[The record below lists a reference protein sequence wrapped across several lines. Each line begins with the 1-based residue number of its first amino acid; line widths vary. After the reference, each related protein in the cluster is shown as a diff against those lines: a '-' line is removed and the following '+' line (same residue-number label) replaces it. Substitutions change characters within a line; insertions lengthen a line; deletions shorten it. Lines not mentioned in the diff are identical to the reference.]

1 MRIQWSSS
9 AAQEMLGR
17 LAQVDRSMEDC
28 LRQSSAVRAAIA
40 EANPDGAN
48 RALRAAEE
56 HYGLLAKRLRAF
68 EKALEAFQSAI
79 RRADGLFEDA
89 ETELERLA
97 ERLDD
102 ARSAPNSRESG
113 GERYI
118 RWEPSA
124 YAVMPDMRVSVMPMP
139 DWFKAATTMA
149 GAIEYV
155 E

>member
-9 AAQEMLGR
+9 AAQEMLER
-17 LAQVDRSMEDC
+17 LAQADRSMQDC
-28 LRQSSAVRAAIA
+28 LRQSSAVCAAMA

-56 HYGLLAKRLRAF
+56 RYGLLAKRLRAF
-68 EKALEAFQSAI
+68 EEALEDFQSAI

-124 YAVMPDMRVSVMPMP
+124 YAVMPDMRLNIAPMP
-139 DWFKAATTMA
+139 EWLRAATA
-149 GAIEYV
+149 AVGAIPYME
-155 E
+155 